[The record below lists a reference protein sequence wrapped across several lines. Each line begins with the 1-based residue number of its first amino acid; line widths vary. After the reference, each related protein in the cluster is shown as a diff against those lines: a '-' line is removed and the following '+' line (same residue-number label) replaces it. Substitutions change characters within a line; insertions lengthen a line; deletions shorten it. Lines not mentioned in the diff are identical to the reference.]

1 MYSLCVRENSETE
14 IPENLASGIKK
25 MLHDDPS
32 LPIKLAGNV
41 LSFAEY
47 TIGSI
52 QVGEYNIEIQPRNPV
67 FTLEVV
73 FEMLLY
79 ESLNNFDEN
88 YLSSGF
94 GDNQSFGISSITSQ
108 FYYECVKLL
117 DFGLTGGFVSEEK
130 TGTPGLHLLA
140 TSQWLSFSP
149 GSSPTATPG
158 STTPFR
164 KCSPAPSDV

>member
-1 MYSLCVRENSETE
+1 MYSLYMRENSELE
-14 IPENLASGIKK
+14 IPEELTISIKE

-32 LPIKLAGNV
+32 LPIKLSDNI

-52 QVGEYNIEIQPRNPV
+52 QVCDYNIEIQPRNPV
-67 FTLEVV
+67 FTLETV

-94 GDNQSFGISSITSQ
+94 GDNQSFGISSITSLK
-108 FYYECVKLL
+108 V
-117 DFGLTGGFVSEEK
+117 
-130 TGTPGLHLLA
+130 
-140 TSQWLSFSP
+140 W
-149 GSSPTATPG
+149 
-158 STTPFR
+158 
-164 KCSPAPSDV
+164 